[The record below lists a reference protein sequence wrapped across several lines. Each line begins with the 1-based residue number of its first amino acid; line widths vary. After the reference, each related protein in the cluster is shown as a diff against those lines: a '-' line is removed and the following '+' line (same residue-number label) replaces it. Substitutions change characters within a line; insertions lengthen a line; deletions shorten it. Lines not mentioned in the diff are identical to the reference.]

1 MEIHDFVIKYN
12 INELTF
18 TKFPEAKNPDQ
29 CYGQAKHFALE
40 RWTKFRFK
48 ARLRR
53 LVPVQR
59 PPLFENEAAP
69 ASCCP
74 LYAIRTSH

>member
-48 ARLRR
+48 ARLR

-74 LYAIRTSH
+74 LYAIRMSH